1 MIRYYLNED
10 PILPNVET
18 FLLSE
23 EKDRRHVLA
32 NLDKLVVKA
41 VGESGGYGML
51 IGPKSSARQREDFAR
66 QIEANPRNYIAQP
79 TLDFSRAP
87 CLVDDRLEPRH
98 VDLRPLRT
106 FWRQSKHRAR
116 RTDARGAR
124 KRIARS
130 QLFARRR
137 KQGHMGSG
145 ISLIREHRAGG
156 ERSTMLS
163 RVADSLYWMSRYLE
177 RAENTSR
184 LLDVTMGL
192 MLDPGGANAE
202 QRWQRMTAAL
212 GRPVGIEWNGSLEA
226 MARKL
231 VFDHLDPSSVTYCI
245 NGARENARQVRE
257 EISTEQWQRL
267 NRLFHHI
274 HSPSAQAQYASSVSD
289 MLASVVDGIHLFQGV
304 GDSTMIHGQGWQF
317 IRLGRYLERAYATAT
332 LLEVYRS
339 ELFQAHERETR
350 AISISS
356 LVGLLRCCTAFE
368 AYCQVYTAD
377 LSPNASSSSS
387 F

>member
-1 MIRYYLNED
+1 
-10 PILPNVET
+10 
-18 FLLSE
+18 
-23 EKDRRHVLA
+23 
-32 NLDKLVVKA
+32 
-41 VGESGGYGML
+41 
-51 IGPKSSARQREDFAR
+51 
-66 QIEANPRNYIAQP
+66 
-79 TLDFSRAP
+79 
-87 CLVDDRLEPRH
+87 
-98 VDLRPLRT
+98 
-106 FWRQSKHRAR
+106 
-116 RTDARGAR
+116 
-124 KRIARS
+124 
-130 QLFARRR
+130 
-137 KQGHMGSG
+137 
-145 ISLIREHRAGG
+145 
-156 ERSTMLS
+156 MLS

-177 RAENTSR
+177 RAENTAR

-202 QRWQRMTAAL
+202 ERWKRMTAAL

-231 VFDHLDPSSVTYCI
+231 VFDQVDPSSVTYCVSA
-245 NGARENARQVRE
+245 ARENARQVRE

-274 HSPSAQAQYASSVSD
+274 HSPSAQAQYAASSSD

-317 IRLGRYLERAYATAT
+317 IRLGRSLERAYATAT
-332 LLEVYRS
+332 LLEVYRP
-339 ELFQAHERETR
+339 ELFQAHEREN
-350 AISISS
+350 SGYQYLE

-377 LSPNASSSSS
+377 LSPERILEFLVLNRDFPHAIRYCVDNIRTAIESIQRPAAAARPMRFSLASENSTPCLAIRPSMR